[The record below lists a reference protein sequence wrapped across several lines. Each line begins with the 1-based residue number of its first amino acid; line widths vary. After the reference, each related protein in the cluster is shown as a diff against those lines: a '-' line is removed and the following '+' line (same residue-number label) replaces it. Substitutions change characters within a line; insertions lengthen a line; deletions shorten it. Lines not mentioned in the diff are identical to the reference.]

1 MLAAHPASSVQQGL
15 NLIIFIE
22 LHRAQLTL
30 LALHVLL
37 AAPIAAGDQFGAPIS
52 GIAFDPPLAAETR
65 AATEKLLSV
74 RVGQPLERAALRDSI
89 QALFRTGRY
98 SDILADATLG
108 EDGARLT
115 FLTAPAWFVGNVRVD
130 GVERPPSSGQLINAT
145 GLRLGTIFTEDK
157 LGEAISSL
165 REVLA
170 DYGFREAAID
180 HALVRDRET
189 QQVHINLA
197 VTSGRRARIGAL
209 LLAGGGASLS
219 AEEIRTITG
228 WRRDSI
234 FRRDR
239 IQRGIGRLREHFQA
253 QGYWQSEIRAQAAE
267 YRAAENQITLVARV
281 RRGPKTSV
289 RVEGARMSQKRLRR
303 ILALYSRG
311 SVDDELLRAGSAS
324 LAEYFQG
331 QGYFD
336 AAVSF
341 EVERSA
347 ADEIAIVYRVDR
359 GQRRQLRDIEIAGN
373 RYFDDGTIRERLQLS
388 TGKSASSPGS
398 FSPALL
404 SQDLQSLRQLYAS
417 NGFREAR
424 VGGQVRPGLD
434 GKPNHL
440 AVAISIEEGRQ
451 TFVSELVTSGMS
463 GFPADESTFEF
474 ASAPGQPFSE
484 SSIASDRQRVLREY
498 FSAGHQDV
506 TFDWRSEPGDSPG
519 QAVVYYEIRHGEPR
533 QTGRTILSGAEKTR
547 DEVLARQ
554 IELASGEP
562 LSQAGMFATQR
573 NLYDLG
579 VFSKVEVALQNPGGI
594 EESKDVLIQVEEAR
608 RWALGFGGGAEFGRF
623 GRNTAELTNP
633 VGDAGFSPRMT
644 VEVTRLNV
652 MGKAHTL
659 SFNTRLSL
667 LQQRGLFTY
676 EAPRWFNSD
685 SWRLTVTGLYDTFR
699 NVNTFT
705 GRRVEGALQLSQAVS
720 PRETV
725 LYRYAYRR
733 TSIDGETLN
742 IEPLL
747 VPLISQPV
755 RVGLM
760 SSTYISDRRD
770 DPTDTTSG
778 MYNTVD
784 VALASKV
791 WGAQPNFA
799 RMFAQNSTYHQVRRR
814 VVFARTLQIGI
825 NVPWAG
831 FGSEGVDR
839 EGFAGR
845 PDPRVPL
852 SERYFGGGSATH
864 RGFAYN
870 QAGPRDSATGFP
882 LGGGAQLFN
891 SVELRFPLSGPDFS
905 AVLFHD
911 AGNVYSR
918 PGRISLN
925 SSQQV
930 RANPGGGREF
940 DFDYLV
946 HAMGLGIRYR
956 TPIGPLRFDLA
967 YSPNPP
973 RFVGFD
979 GTREQLLLGTGTF
992 REQRASAVQFH
1003 FSLGQTF

>member
-1 MLAAHPASSVQQGL
+1 
-15 NLIIFIE
+15 
-22 LHRAQLTL
+22 
-30 LALHVLL
+30 
-37 AAPIAAGDQFGAPIS
+37 
-52 GIAFDPPLAAETR
+52 
-65 AATEKLLSV
+65 
-74 RVGQPLERAALRDSI
+74 
-89 QALFRTGRY
+89 
-98 SDILADATLG
+98 
-108 EDGARLT
+108 
-115 FLTAPAWFVGNVRVD
+115 
-130 GVERPPSSGQLINAT
+130 
-145 GLRLGTIFTEDK
+145 
-157 LGEAISSL
+157 
-165 REVLA
+165 
-170 DYGFREAAID
+170 
-180 HALVRDRET
+180 
-189 QQVHINLA
+189 
-197 VTSGRRARIGAL
+197 
-209 LLAGGGASLS
+209 
-219 AEEIRTITG
+219 
-228 WRRDSI
+228 
-234 FRRDR
+234 
-239 IQRGIGRLREHFQA
+239 
-253 QGYWQSEIRAQAAE
+253 
-267 YRAAENQITLVARV
+267 
-281 RRGPKTSV
+281 
-289 RVEGARMSQKRLRR
+289 MSQKRLRR
-303 ILALYSRG
+303 HLVLYSRG
-311 SVDDELLRAGSAS
+311 SIDDDLLSTGAAS

-331 QGYFD
+331 RGYFD

-341 EVERSA
+341 EVERST

-359 GQRRQLRDIEIAGN
+359 GQRRQLRDIEITGN
-373 RYFDDGTIRERLQLS
+373 RYFDDGTIRERLQLG
-388 TGKSASSPGS
+388 TGKSASSPGA
-398 FSPALL
+398 FSQGLL

-424 VGGQVRPGLD
+424 VGGEVLRGF
-434 GKPNHL
+434 GGNPNHL

-451 TFVSELVTSGMS
+451 TFVSKLVTSGMS
-463 GFPADESTFEF
+463 EFPADESPFEF

-484 SSIASDRQRVLREY
+484 SSIATDRQRILWEY
-498 FSAGHQDV
+498 FNAGHQDV
-506 TFDWRSEPGDSPG
+506 TFDWRSEQGDSPG
-519 QAVVYYEIRHGEPR
+519 QVVVYYEIRHGEPR
-533 QTGRTILSGAEKTR
+533 QTGRAILSGAEKTR

-554 IELASGEP
+554 IEVASGEP

-579 VFSKVEVALQNPGGI
+579 VFSKVEVALQNPAGI

-608 RWALGFGGGAEFGRF
+608 RWGLGFGGGAEFGRF

-652 MGKAHTL
+652 FGKAHTL

-676 EAPRWFNSD
+676 EAPRWFDSD
-685 SWRLTVTGLYDTFR
+685 RWRLTVTGLYDTIR

-705 GRRVEGALQLSQAVS
+705 GRRLEGALQLSQAIS
-720 PRETV
+720 GRETV

-733 TSIDGETLN
+733 TSIDENTLN

-784 VALASKV
+784 IALASKLL
-791 WGAQPNFA
+791 GAQPNFA
-799 RMFAQNSTYHQVRRR
+799 RMFAQNSTYHQVRPR
-814 VVFARTLQIGI
+814 VVFARTLQIGV

-839 EGFAGR
+839 EGLAVR

-930 RANPGGGREF
+930 RTNPQGGKEF

>member
-1 MLAAHPASSVQQGL
+1 
-15 NLIIFIE
+15 
-22 LHRAQLTL
+22 
-30 LALHVLL
+30 
-37 AAPIAAGDQFGAPIS
+37 
-52 GIAFDPPLAAETR
+52 
-65 AATEKLLSV
+65 
-74 RVGQPLERAALRDSI
+74 
-89 QALFRTGRY
+89 
-98 SDILADATLG
+98 
-108 EDGARLT
+108 
-115 FLTAPAWFVGNVRVD
+115 
-130 GVERPPSSGQLINAT
+130 
-145 GLRLGTIFTEDK
+145 
-157 LGEAISSL
+157 
-165 REVLA
+165 
-170 DYGFREAAID
+170 
-180 HALVRDRET
+180 
-189 QQVHINLA
+189 
-197 VTSGRRARIGAL
+197 
-209 LLAGGGASLS
+209 
-219 AEEIRTITG
+219 
-228 WRRDSI
+228 
-234 FRRDR
+234 
-239 IQRGIGRLREHFQA
+239 
-253 QGYWQSEIRAQAAE
+253 
-267 YRAAENQITLVARV
+267 
-281 RRGPKTSV
+281 
-289 RVEGARMSQKRLRR
+289 MSQKRLRR
-303 ILALYSRG
+303 HLVLYSRG
-311 SVDDELLRAGSAS
+311 SIDDDLLSAGAAS

-331 QGYFD
+331 RGYFD
-336 AAVSF
+336 TAVSF
-341 EVERSA
+341 EVERST

-359 GQRRQLRDIEIAGN
+359 GQRRQLREIEITGN
-373 RYFDDGTIRERLQLS
+373 RYFDDGTIRERLQLG

-398 FSPALL
+398 FSQALL

-424 VGGQVRPGLD
+424 VGGEVLRGF
-434 GKPNHL
+434 GGNPNHL

-451 TFVSELVTSGMS
+451 TFVSRLVTSGMS
-463 GFPADESTFEF
+463 EFPADEAPFEF

-484 SSIASDRQRVLREY
+484 SSIATDRQRILWEY
-498 FSAGHQDV
+498 FNAGHQDV

-519 QAVVYYEIRHGEPR
+519 RVVVYYEIRHGEPR
-533 QTGRTILSGAEKTR
+533 QTGRAILSGAEKTR

-554 IELASGEP
+554 IEVASGEP

-579 VFSKVEVALQNPGGI
+579 VFSKVEVALQNPAGI

-608 RWALGFGGGAEFGRF
+608 RWGLGFGGGAEFGRF

-633 VGDAGFSPRMT
+633 VGDAGFSARMT

-652 MGKAHTL
+652 FGKAHTL

-676 EAPRWFNSD
+676 EAPRWFDSD
-685 SWRLTVTGLYDTFR
+685 RWRLTVTGLYDTFR

-705 GRRVEGALQLSQAVS
+705 GRRLEGALQLSQAIS
-720 PRETV
+720 GRETV

-733 TSIDGETLN
+733 TSIDENTLN

-784 VALASKV
+784 IALASKLL
-791 WGAQPNFA
+791 GAQPNFA
-799 RMFAQNSTYHQVRRR
+799 RMFAQNSTYHQVRPR
-814 VVFARTLQIGI
+814 VVFARTLQIGV

-839 EGFAGR
+839 EGLAVR

-930 RANPGGGREF
+930 RTNPQGGKEF

>member
-1 MLAAHPASSVQQGL
+1 M
-15 NLIIFIE
+15 
-22 LHRAQLTL
+22 HRARLSI
-30 LALHVLL
+30 LALYVLS
-37 AAPIAAGDQFGAPIS
+37 AAPSVAADYFGAPIS
-52 GIAFDPPLAAETR
+52 EIAFDPPLAAESR
-65 AATEKLLSV
+65 AATENRLSL
-74 RVGQPLERAALRDSI
+74 RVGQPLERTALRDSI

-98 SDILADATLG
+98 SDILVDAKRG
-108 EDGARLT
+108 DDGVQLT
-115 FLTAPAWFVGNVRVD
+115 FLTEPAWFVGNVRVD
-130 GVERPPSSGQLINAT
+130 GVPRPPSAGQLVNAT
-145 GLRLGTIFTEDK
+145 KLRLGTIFTDEK
-157 LGEAISSL
+157 LGLAISSL
-165 REVLA
+165 RGVLA
-170 DYGFREAAID
+170 DYGFRETAISHD
-180 HALVRDRET
+180 LVRDPET
-189 QQVHINLA
+189 RQVHIDLTVA
-197 VTSGRRARIGAL
+197 TGRRARIGAL
-209 LLAGGGASLS
+209 LVAGEDAPLS

-228 WRRDSI
+228 WRRESV

-239 IQRGIGRLREHFQA
+239 IQRGIGRLRSHFQA
-253 QGYWQSEIRAQAAE
+253 LGYWQSDIRLQAAE
-267 YRAAENQITLVARV
+267 YRPAANQVTLVARV
-281 RRGPKTSV
+281 RRGPRTTIS
-289 RVEGARMSQKRLRR
+289 VEGVRMGPKKLRQH
-303 ILALYSRG
+303 LALSSRA
-311 SVDDELLRAGSAS
+311 SIDDDLLRTGSTS
-324 LAEYFQG
+324 LAEYFQA

-341 EVERSA
+341 EVERQTPG
-347 ADEIAIVYRVDR
+347 EIAIVYRVDR
-359 GQRRQLRDIEIAGN
+359 GRRQQLRAIEITGN
-373 RYFDDGTIRERLQLS
+373 RYFDDGTIRERLQLR
-388 TGKSASSPGS
+388 TGDSSSKSGS
-398 FSPALL
+398 FNQGLL
-404 SQDLQSLRQLYAS
+404 ASDLQSLRDLYAS
-417 NGFREAR
+417 SGFLEAR
-424 VGGQVRPGLD
+424 VTSEVTSGAEGRL
-434 GKPNHL
+434 NHL
-440 AVAISIEEGRQ
+440 SVAISIDEGQQ

-463 GFPADESTFEF
+463 QFPGDVSNFEF

-484 SSIASDRQRVLREY
+484 TSIANDRQRILSEY
-498 FSAGHQDV
+498 FFAGYQDV
-506 TFDWRSEPGDSPG
+506 TFDWRSEPGGLPG
-519 QAVVYYEIRHGEPR
+519 QAVLYYDIQHGRPQ

-547 DEVLARQ
+547 RDVLARQ
-554 IELASGEP
+554 IELATGDP
-562 LSQAGMFATQR
+562 LSQAYMFATQR

-579 VFSKVEVALQNPGGI
+579 VFSKVEVALQNPSGL
-594 EESKDVLIQVEEAR
+594 EESKNVLIQVEEAR

-685 SWRLTVTGLYDTFR
+685 RWQLTVTGLYDTFR

-705 GRRVEGALQLSQAVS
+705 GRRLEGAIQLSQALS
-720 PRETV
+720 GRTTV

-733 TSIDGETLN
+733 TSIDENTLN

-784 VALASKV
+784 IALASKV

-814 VVFARTLQIGI
+814 VVFARTLQLGI
-825 NVPWAG
+825 NLPWAG
-831 FGSEGVDR
+831 FGTEGVDHA
-839 EGFAGR
+839 GFAVR

-852 SERYFGGGSATH
+852 SERYFGGGSSSH

-882 LGGGAQLFN
+882 LGGGAQLLN
-891 SVELRFPLSGPDFS
+891 SMELRFPLSGPDFS

-918 PGRISLN
+918 PGRISLR
-925 SSQQV
+925 SSQQF
-930 RANPGGGREF
+930 RTTPEGGKEF

-992 REQRASAVQFH
+992 REQRASALQFH